1 MKSQELREWDTRTS
15 DKAEQ
20 EPVSSKD
27 LKSTVWLLLEPL
39 STNNFLP
46 EVCVILTPDT
56 ATCQQK
62 QLSFIHLFIHFFTHI
77 Y

>member
-46 EVCVILTPDT
+46 EVCVILTSDT